1 MWSQG
6 YFELALLCVSSPILG
21 PLKSLKYPLSVIF
34 NSETGTICFPNPMK
48 FDHVDEKYLNRNH
61 KFPLCVFNL
70 MLHLIM
76 LVKPFARPTL
86 SGVFSSNMVRTKGDG
101 GAARTVASKVYSR

>member
-1 MWSQG
+1 
-6 YFELALLCVSSPILG
+6 
-21 PLKSLKYPLSVIF
+21 
-34 NSETGTICFPNPMK
+34 MK

>member
-1 MWSQG
+1 
-6 YFELALLCVSSPILG
+6 
-21 PLKSLKYPLSVIF
+21 
-34 NSETGTICFPNPMK
+34 MK
-48 FDHVDEKYLNRNH
+48 FDHVDEKYLNRKH